1 MKALVLTAYNHLEIQ
16 DWPRPEIAAD
26 EVLLRVAACG
36 ICGSDIH
43 GMDGSTGRR
52 QPPIIMGH
60 EAAGTI
66 VEVGAE
72 VRDWAAGDR
81 VTFDSTIYCGR
92 CWYCRRGEIN
102 LCDNRRVLGV
112 SCDDYRRH
120 GAFAEFVA
128 VPQHVL
134 YRVPADVSFVHAALV
149 EPLSI
154 ALHAV
159 ARTRVTLGDTAVVV
173 GTGMIGLLV
182 VQALR
187 AAGCGRIYGV
197 DVDAGRLQMACQ
209 FGADEGFRSDTIDVK
224 AEVLRRTGGRGA
236 DLAMEVVGATATV
249 RLAMAC
255 AAEGRPVDARR
266 QPRAE
271 GRVSAAG
278 RRDPRDHHQRL
289 VCLAGRISGLFGDDR
304 PRPDA
309 GCAAGECRR
318 PPERWSAVV
327 PAAASR
333 RRRVDE
339 SCSGTVMYS
348 PRPPDVHRHHAES
361 DRVR

>member
-1 MKALVLTAYNHLEIQ
+1 MKALVLIAYNHLEIQ
-16 DWPRPEIAAD
+16 EWPQPEIAAD

-92 CWYCRRGEIN
+92 CWFCRRGEIN

-112 SCDDYRRH
+112 SCGDYRRH

-128 VPQHVL
+128 LPQHVL
-134 YRVPADVSFVHAALV
+134 YRVPADVTFVHAALV
-149 EPLSI
+149 EPVSI

-159 ARTRVTLGDTAVVV
+159 ARTGVSVGDAAVVV

-197 DVDAGRLQMACQ
+197 DIDDHRLEMACRY
-209 FGADEGFRSDTIDVK
+209 GADEGFRSDVCDVK
-224 AEVLRRTGGRGA
+224 AEILRRTGGRGA

-249 RLAMAC
+249 QLAMAVLRKGGQLTLVGNLAPQVEFPLQAAVTREITIHGSC
-255 AAEGRPVDARR
+255 ASQGEYPTCLQMIEQNRIQVAPL
-266 QPRAE
+266 
-271 GRVSAAG
+271 VSAVAALSDG
-278 RRDPRDHHQRL
+278 PRWFQRL
-289 VCLAGRISGLFGDDR
+289 HRGGEGLMK
-304 PRPDA
+304 
-309 GCAAGECRR
+309 
-318 PPERWSAVV
+318 VV
-327 PAAASR
+327 LQP
-333 RRRVDE
+333 
-339 SCSGTVMYS
+339 
-348 PRPPDVHRHHAES
+348 
-361 DRVR
+361 

>member
-16 DWPRPEIAAD
+16 DWSCPEIAPD

-66 VEVGAE
+66 VEVGGS
-72 VRDWAAGDR
+72 VRDWVAGER

-92 CWYCRRGEIN
+92 CWYCRRGDIN
-102 LCDNRRVLGV
+102 LCDHRRVLGV

-128 VPQHVL
+128 VPQQVL
-134 YRVPADVSFVHAALV
+134 YRVPADVTFIHAALV

-159 ARTRVTLGDTAVVV
+159 ARSRVALGDTAVVV

-187 AAGCGRIYGV
+187 AAGCGRIYGI
-197 DVDAGRLQMACQ
+197 DVDSKRLEMACQ
-209 FGADEGFRSDTIDVK
+209 FGADEGFRSDTSDVL
-224 AEVLRRTGGRGA
+224 AEVLRRTCGRGA
-236 DLAMEVVGATATV
+236 DLALEVVGATATV
-249 RLAMAC
+249 QLAIASVRKGGQVTLVGNLAPKVEFPLQAAVTREIAINGTCASRGEYPAC
-255 AAEGRPVDARR
+255 LEMIAKGRIQVAPL
-266 QPRAE
+266 
-271 GRVSAAG
+271 VSAVAPL
-278 RRDPRDHHQRL
+278 RDGPPWFERL
-289 VCLAGRISGLFGDDR
+289 HRGGEGLLK
-304 PRPDA
+304 
-309 GCAAGECRR
+309 
-318 PPERWSAVV
+318 VV
-327 PAAASR
+327 LEP
-333 RRRVDE
+333 
-339 SCSGTVMYS
+339 
-348 PRPPDVHRHHAES
+348 
-361 DRVR
+361 

>member
-16 DWPRPEIAAD
+16 EWPLPEMAAD
-26 EVLLRVAACG
+26 DVLLRVAACG

-60 EAAGTI
+60 EAAGTVAEI
-66 VEVGAE
+66 GAS
-72 VRDWAAGDR
+72 VRDWAVGDR
-81 VTFDSTIYCGR
+81 VTFDSTIYCGN

-128 VPQHVL
+128 IPQHVL
-134 YRVPADVSFVHAALV
+134 HRVPEKVSFADAALV
-149 EPLSI
+149 EPFSI

-159 ARTRVTLGDTAVVV
+159 ARSRINVGDTAVVV

-197 DVDAGRLQMACQ
+197 DIDAHRLQTACR
-209 FGADEGFRSDTIDVK
+209 FGADEGFRSDTLDVT
-224 AEVLRRTGGRGA
+224 AEILRRTGGRGA
-236 DLAMEVVGATATV
+236 DLALEAVGATATV
-249 RLAMAC
+249 QLAMATLRKGGRLTLVGNLAPRVEFPLQAAVTREISVNGSC
-255 AAEGRPVDARR
+255 ASRGEYPTCLEMIGQNRVQVAPL
-266 QPRAE
+266 
-271 GRVSAAG
+271 VSAVAPLSDG
-278 RRDPRDHHQRL
+278 PLWFDRL
-289 VCLAGRISGLFGDDR
+289 HRGGEGLMK
-304 PRPDA
+304 
-309 GCAAGECRR
+309 
-318 PPERWSAVV
+318 VV
-327 PAAASR
+327 LEP
-333 RRRVDE
+333 
-339 SCSGTVMYS
+339 
-348 PRPPDVHRHHAES
+348 
-361 DRVR
+361 

>member
-1 MKALVLTAYNHLEIQ
+1 MAMLDIFAPVPTTTLVVKTAAFLYNRVFPPDCIDILSRPMKALVLTAYNLMEIQ

-52 QPPIIMGH
+52 QPPIVMGH
-60 EAAGTI
+60 EASGTV

-92 CWYCRRGEIN
+92 CWFCRRGEIN

-134 YRVPADVSFVHAALV
+134 YRVPAEVSFVHAALV

-159 ARTRVTLGDTAVVV
+159 ARSSVTIGDTAVVV
-173 GTGMIGLLV
+173 GTGMVGLLV
-182 VQALR
+182 VQAS
-187 AAGCGRIYGV
+187 AS
-197 DVDAGRLQMACQ
+197 Q
-209 FGADEGFRSDTIDVK
+209 
-224 AEVLRRTGGRGA
+224 
-236 DLAMEVVGATATV
+236 
-249 RLAMAC
+249 
-255 AAEGRPVDARR
+255 AAEGFTASTSMPAACNWRVNSGPTKASARTRWMSRPKY
-266 QPRAE
+266 
-271 GRVSAAG
+271 SAA
-278 RRDPRDHHQRL
+278 R
-289 VCLAGRISGLFGDDR
+289 AG
-304 PRPDA
+304 A
-309 GCAAGECRR
+309 GPTWPWKWSASR
-318 PPERWSAVV
+318 PPCNWPWPCCGR
-327 PAAASR
+327 AAS
-333 RRRVDE
+333 
-339 SCSGTVMYS
+339 
-348 PRPPDVHRHHAES
+348 
-361 DRVR
+361 

>member
-16 DWPRPEIAAD
+16 DWPRPEIAGD

-66 VEVGAE
+66 VAVGPEVC
-72 VRDWAAGDR
+72 DWTAGDR

-92 CWYCRRGEIN
+92 CWHCRRGEIN
-102 LCDNRRVLGV
+102 LCDHRRVLGV

-128 VPQHVL
+128 VPQRVL
-134 YRVPADVSFVHAALV
+134 YRLPAEVAFVHAALV

-154 ALHAV
+154 ALHGV
-159 ARTRVTLGDTAVVV
+159 ARSRVTIGDTAVVV

-197 DVDAGRLQMACQ
+197 DVDGHRLQMACQ
-209 FGADEGFRSDTIDVK
+209 FGADEGFRSDACDVK
-224 AEVLRRTGGRGA
+224 AEIIRRTGGRGA
-236 DLAMEVVGATATV
+236 DLALEAVGGTATV
-249 RLAMAC
+249 QLAMAC
-255 AAEGRPVDARR
+255 LRKGGQLTLVGNLAPT
-266 QPRAE
+266 
-271 GRVSAAG
+271 GRVPPAG
-278 RRDPRDHHQRL
+278 RRDPRDHHPRIMR
-289 VCLAGRISGLFGDDR
+289 LAGRIPRLPGNDR
-304 PRPDA
+304 TRPDA
-309 GCAAGECRR
+309 GRAAGQRR
-318 PPERWSAVV
+318 RSPGRWSAVV
-327 PAAASR
+327 RAAAPR
-333 RRRVDE
+333 RRRVFE
-339 SCSGTVMYS
+339 SGSRTIRDLLVVGWTS
-348 PRPPDVHRHHAES
+348 ES
-361 DRVR
+361 VP

>member
-1 MKALVLTAYNHLEIQ
+1 MKALVLTAYNCLEIQ
-16 DWPRPEIAAD
+16 DCPAPQIAAD
-26 EVLLRVAACG
+26 EVLLLVAACG

-60 EAAGTI
+60 EASGTI
-66 VEVGAE
+66 VELGSD
-72 VRDWAAGDR
+72 VRDWAVGDR

-112 SCDDYRRH
+112 SCGDYRRH

-134 YRVPADVSFVHAALV
+134 YRVPPEVSFVHAALV

-187 AAGCGRIYGV
+187 AAGCGRIFGV
-197 DVDAGRLQMACQ
+197 DVADNRLQMACQ
-209 FGADEGFRSDTIDVK
+209 FGADEGFRSDTADVK
-224 AEVLRRTGGRGA
+224 AEILRRTGGRGA
-236 DLAMEVVGATATV
+236 DLAMEVVGATATIQ
-249 RLAMAC
+249 LAMATLRKGGQLTLVGNLAPQVEFPLQVAVTREITIHGSC
-255 AAEGRPVDARR
+255 ASRGEYPACLDMIARGRMHVAPL
-266 QPRAE
+266 
-271 GRVSAAG
+271 VSAVAPLADG
-278 RRDPRDHHQRL
+278 PQWFARL
-289 VCLAGRISGLFGDDR
+289 HRGGEGLLK
-304 PRPDA
+304 
-309 GCAAGECRR
+309 
-318 PPERWSAVV
+318 VV
-327 PAAASR
+327 LEP
-333 RRRVDE
+333 
-339 SCSGTVMYS
+339 
-348 PRPPDVHRHHAES
+348 
-361 DRVR
+361 

>member
-60 EAAGTI
+60 EAAGMI

-72 VRDWAAGDR
+72 VEGWAVGDR
-81 VTFDSTIYCGR
+81 ATFDSTIYCGR

-102 LCDNRRVLGV
+102 LCDHRRVLGV
-112 SCDDYRRH
+112 SCDEYRRH

-128 VPQHVL
+128 VPQRVL
-134 YRVPADVSFVHAALV
+134 YRVPAEVTFVHAALV

-159 ARTRVTLGDTAVVV
+159 ARSGVALGDTAVVV

-197 DVDAGRLQMACQ
+197 DVDAQRLQAACQ
-209 FGADEGFRSDTIDVK
+209 LGADEGFRSDTLDVK
-224 AEVLRRTGGRGA
+224 SEVLRRTDGRGA
-236 DLAMEVVGATATV
+236 DLALEVVGATATV
-249 RLAMAC
+249 QLALAALRKGGRLTLVGNLAPQVEFPLQAAVTREITIHGSCASRGEYPAC
-255 AAEGRPVDARR
+255 LEMIARGRMKVAPL
-266 QPRAE
+266 
-271 GRVSAAG
+271 VSAVAPLSDG
-278 RRDPRDHHQRL
+278 PQWFQRL
-289 VCLAGRISGLFGDDR
+289 HRGGEGLLK
-304 PRPDA
+304 
-309 GCAAGECRR
+309 
-318 PPERWSAVV
+318 VV
-327 PAAASR
+327 LEP
-333 RRRVDE
+333 
-339 SCSGTVMYS
+339 
-348 PRPPDVHRHHAES
+348 
-361 DRVR
+361 

>member
-60 EAAGTI
+60 EAAGMI

-72 VRDWAAGDR
+72 VEGWAVGDR
-81 VTFDSTIYCGR
+81 ATFDSTIYCGR
-92 CWYCRRGEIN
+92 CWHCRRGEIN
-102 LCDNRRVLGV
+102 LCDHRRVLGV
-112 SCDDYRRH
+112 SCDEYRRH

-128 VPQHVL
+128 VPQRVL
-134 YRVPADVSFVHAALV
+134 YRVPAEVTFVHAALV

-159 ARTRVTLGDTAVVV
+159 ARSGVALGDTAVVV

-197 DVDAGRLQMACQ
+197 DVDAQRLQAACQ
-209 FGADEGFRSDTIDVK
+209 LGADEGFRSDTLDVK
-224 AEVLRRTGGRGA
+224 SEVLRRTDGRGA
-236 DLAMEVVGATATV
+236 DLALEVVGATATV
-249 RLAMAC
+249 QLALAALRKGGRLTLVGNLAPQVEFPLQAAVTREITIHGSCASRGEYPAC
-255 AAEGRPVDARR
+255 LEMIARGRMKVAPL
-266 QPRAE
+266 
-271 GRVSAAG
+271 VSAVAPLSDG
-278 RRDPRDHHQRL
+278 PQWFQRL
-289 VCLAGRISGLFGDDR
+289 HRGGEGLLK
-304 PRPDA
+304 
-309 GCAAGECRR
+309 
-318 PPERWSAVV
+318 VV
-327 PAAASR
+327 LEP
-333 RRRVDE
+333 
-339 SCSGTVMYS
+339 
-348 PRPPDVHRHHAES
+348 
-361 DRVR
+361 

>member
-16 DWPRPEIAAD
+16 DWPRPEIAGD

-66 VEVGAE
+66 VAVGPEVC
-72 VRDWAAGDR
+72 DWTAGDR
-81 VTFDSTIYCGR
+81 ATFDSTIYCGR
-92 CWYCRRGEIN
+92 CWHCRRGEIN
-102 LCDNRRVLGV
+102 LCDHRRVLGV

-128 VPQHVL
+128 VPQRVL
-134 YRVPADVSFVHAALV
+134 YRVPAEVAFVHAALV

-154 ALHAV
+154 ALHGV
-159 ARTRVTLGDTAVVV
+159 ARSRVTIGDTAVVV

-197 DVDAGRLQMACQ
+197 DVDAHRLQMACQ
-209 FGADEGFRSDTIDVK
+209 FGADEGFRSDACDVK
-224 AEVLRRTGGRGA
+224 GEILRRTGGRGA
-236 DLAMEVVGATATV
+236 DLALEAVGGTATV
-249 RLAMAC
+249 QLAMAC
-255 AAEGRPVDARR
+255 LRKGGQLTLVGNLAPQVEFPLQAAVTREITIHGSCASRGEYPACLEMIARGRMQVAPL
-266 QPRAE
+266 
-271 GRVSAAG
+271 VSAVAPLDDG
-278 RRDPRDHHQRL
+278 PQWFARL
-289 VCLAGRISGLFGDDR
+289 HRG
-304 PRPDA
+304 
-309 GCAAGECRR
+309 GEGFLK
-318 PPERWSAVV
+318 VV
-327 PAAASR
+327 LEP
-333 RRRVDE
+333 
-339 SCSGTVMYS
+339 
-348 PRPPDVHRHHAES
+348 
-361 DRVR
+361 

>member
-1 MKALVLTAYNHLEIQ
+1 MKALVLTACNHFEIQ
-16 DWPRPEIAAD
+16 DWPRPEISDD

-52 QPPIIMGH
+52 QPPIVMGH

-66 VEVGAE
+66 VGVGSEVQA
-72 VRDWAAGDR
+72 WAAGDR
-81 VTFDSTIYCGR
+81 ATFDSTIYCGR
-92 CWYCRRGEIN
+92 CWFCRRGEIN

-134 YRVPADVSFVHAALV
+134 YRVPSEVSFVHAALV

-159 ARTRVTLGDTAVVV
+159 ARSRITVGDTAVVV

-197 DVDAGRLQMACQ
+197 DVDAHRLKMARE
-209 FGADEGFRSDTIDVK
+209 FGADEGFLSDISDVK
-224 AEVLRRTGGRGA
+224 AEILHRTGGRGA
-236 DLAMEVVGATATV
+236 DLAMEAVGATTTV
-249 RLAMAC
+249 QLAMAALRKGGQLTLVGNLAAQIEFPLQAAVTREITINGSC
-255 AAEGRPVDARR
+255 ASRGEYPACLDMIARGRIRVEPL
-266 QPRAE
+266 
-271 GRVSAAG
+271 VSAVASLNDG
-278 RRDPRDHHQRL
+278 PQWFERL
-289 VCLAGRISGLFGDDR
+289 HRGGEGLMK
-304 PRPDA
+304 
-309 GCAAGECRR
+309 
-318 PPERWSAVV
+318 VV
-327 PAAASR
+327 LEP
-333 RRRVDE
+333 
-339 SCSGTVMYS
+339 
-348 PRPPDVHRHHAES
+348 
-361 DRVR
+361 

>member
-66 VEVGAE
+66 VAVGAE

-120 GAFAEFVA
+120 GAFAE
-128 VPQHVL
+128 L
-134 YRVPADVSFVHAALV
+134 
-149 EPLSI
+149 
-154 ALHAV
+154 
-159 ARTRVTLGDTAVVV
+159 
-173 GTGMIGLLV
+173 
-182 VQALR
+182 
-187 AAGCGRIYGV
+187 
-197 DVDAGRLQMACQ
+197 
-209 FGADEGFRSDTIDVK
+209 
-224 AEVLRRTGGRGA
+224 
-236 DLAMEVVGATATV
+236 V
-249 RLAMAC
+249 RLGGA
-255 AAEGRPVDARR
+255 
-266 QPRAE
+266 
-271 GRVSAAG
+271 
-278 RRDPRDHHQRL
+278 
-289 VCLAGRISGLFGDDR
+289 LAGMALGASYSDMAAKPSIGNRSLRLR
-304 PRPDA
+304 P
-309 GCAAGECRR
+309 
-318 PPERWSAVV
+318 
-327 PAAASR
+327 
-333 RRRVDE
+333 
-339 SCSGTVMYS
+339 Y
-348 PRPPDVHRHHAES
+348 AES
-361 DRVR
+361 DIPELLPLIGAREVAATTLRIAHPYPSRTPKDFLLSPLILTSSGWQ